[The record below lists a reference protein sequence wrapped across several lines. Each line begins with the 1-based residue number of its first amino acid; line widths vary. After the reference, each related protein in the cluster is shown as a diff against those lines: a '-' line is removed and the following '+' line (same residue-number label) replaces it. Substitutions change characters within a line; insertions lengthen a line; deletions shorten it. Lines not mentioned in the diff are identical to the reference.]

1 MNEELEKEKSA
12 AAANNTADKNTFL
25 AEIERLHIQG
35 HPTRKIAEMLGTD
48 GYHVGRNLREIRKR
62 WARAAA
68 CQQALAPTQC
78 ATVYNEAM
86 NGWQRSQAPKL
97 TSTERLNKEKEV
109 EKTINRRAEGPGD
122 KTFLQ
127 AAVAALKALRQF
139 AAEKPPGDVPVK
151 TRDMTDREYLLILN
165 VLTQDQVDGL
175 SDEQLE
181 RMRAAIEGFRKEVDA
196 LRRKEREEQERQE
209 AAVLDAG
216 EQAQPPGESPPAALA
231 PEAGPG

>member
-1 MNEELEKEKSA
+1 
-12 AAANNTADKNTFL
+12 
-25 AEIERLHIQG
+25 
-35 HPTRKIAEMLGTD
+35 MLGTD

-86 NGWQRSQAPKL
+86 NAGCCSCCSKL

-109 EKTINRRAEGPGD
+109 EKTVNRRAEGPGD

-139 AAEKPPGDVPVK
+139 AAEKQAGDVPVK

-165 VLTQDQVDGL
+165 VLTQDQVDRL
-175 SDEQLE
+175 SNEQLV

-196 LRRKEREEQERQE
+196 LRRKEREERERHE
-209 AAVLDAG
+209 AAGVLDAG
-216 EQAQPPGESPPAALA
+216 EQAQPPGESPLRAS
-231 PEAGPG
+231 GPGSWTRLTQAGRGILHRGCAIGQDNVKACKRITP